1 MHTIK
6 VQVFS
11 TLYTHATEL
20 AFKRYVN
27 IARHE
32 ESRRKAVLFIL
43 KEVKKH
49 INIATN
55 KKSPPP
61 CWNRARSDRTG
72 PVQRKVAWKTTV
84 NIVPNRP

>member
-6 VQVFS
+6 VQVFI

-32 ESRRKAVLFIL
+32 ESRLF
-43 KEVKKH
+43 
-49 INIATN
+49 
-55 KKSPPP
+55 
-61 CWNRARSDRTG
+61 W
-72 PVQRKVAWKTTV
+72 TV
-84 NIVPNRP
+84 FFVVISIFSKIEG

>member
-55 KKSPPP
+55 KKAPRPAGTE
-61 CWNRARSDRTG
+61 RGATG
-72 PVQRKVAWKTTV
+72 RGRYKEK
-84 NIVPNRP
+84 